1 MWHAR
6 RVARLVAVKCPNCG
20 ANLRVDPEWAFVTC
34 DYCRASSF
42 VQTKQRRVS
51 DPTQQQL
58 VVDVPDRSQ
67 RVLLVTIAGAVWVA
81 IIGVVS
87 VVAFQQIRNSSSRTV
102 APVQPP
108 AELVRTQTTLERAP
122 SPTSEPSA
130 SVATAPEAAE
140 PGESPRPKARPGPTE
155 SSRVSAGSLTVSGR
169 LPPKVVGD
177 VVRGNF
183 GRFRMC
189 HEQAMASTP
198 GLTGTVRARFVIGR
212 DGNVANV
219 GDGGSDVTDAGL
231 KRCVLSAFS
240 GLSFPKPE
248 AGIVTV
254 VYPVIL
260 RTQPAKSR

>member
-1 MWHAR
+1 MWQAR

-51 DPTQQQL
+51 DPTHQQL
-58 VVDVPDRSQ
+58 VVDVPDPTQ
-67 RVLLVTIAGAVWVA
+67 RVLVVVIAGAVWLA

-87 VVAFQQIRNSSSRTV
+87 VVAFQQIRNSSSKTA
-102 APVQPP
+102 APAEVP
-108 AELVRTQTTLERAP
+108 AELTRNQTALERLE
-122 SPTSEPSA
+122 SPASKIEPPPPA
-130 SVATAPEAAE
+130 APELAQ
-140 PGESPRPKARPGPTE
+140 PGESARPKARPGPTE
-155 SSRVSAGSLTVSGR
+155 TSRVSAGALTVSGR
-169 LPPKVVGD
+169 VPPKVVGD
-177 VVRGNF
+177 VVRANF

-189 HEQAMASTP
+189 HEQALASTP

-212 DGNVANV
+212 DGSVSNVS
-219 GDGGSDVTDAGL
+219 DGGSDVADATL
-231 KRCVLSAFS
+231 KRCVLSAFA
-240 GLSFPKPE
+240 GLSFPPPE

-254 VYPVIL
+254 VYPVLL